1 MPLRLVK
8 SGQTIETA
16 GDWRRSERSTG
27 ASRSAHYLLGHNELT
42 EAFFGK
48 GYPEVPWEIVE
59 AGTSHPDLEGLSLE
73 WGIPSHRVAIGP
85 FGAEHD
91 QTDVVLVGSCRD
103 RRVAVS
109 VDAVADES
117 FGDGLADFVR
127 RWTLP
132 PERPRTDAVAAM
144 PPEGRRPAPAPERPD
159 RRPEELAELIRAL
172 VPDAPPSIKA
182 VLRLRLLLAVASAL
196 VFARRQHA
204 HVALL
209 AILEFDRD
217 DWPGRGTREHR
228 YELNDLAVALTG
240 PGAALSPGDCLGP
253 IRVPGNELIPGD
265 IPVYLAMGHRNAGRH
280 FH

>member
-1 MPLRLVK
+1 MPLRLMK

-27 ASRSAHYLLGHNELT
+27 DSRSAHRLRGHDELA
-42 EAFFGK
+42 EAFFGN
-48 GYPEVPWEIVE
+48 GYPEVPSEIVE
-59 AGTSHPDLEGLSLE
+59 AGTSHPDLAGLCLE

-91 QTDVVLVGSCRD
+91 LTDVVLVGSCRD
-103 RRVAVS
+103 QRVAVS

-117 FGDGLADFVR
+117 FGEGLADFVR
-127 RWTLP
+127 RWTIP
-132 PERPRTDAVAAM
+132 PPGLATGPR
-144 PPEGRRPAPAPERPD
+144 
-159 RRPEELAELIRAL
+159 EELAELIRAL

-209 AILEFDRD
+209 AILEFDRE

-228 YELNDLAVALTG
+228 YELNDLARALAG
-240 PGAALSPGDCLGP
+240 PGAALSPGECLGP
-253 IRVPGNELIPGD
+253 IRVPGNERIPGD
-265 IPVYLAMGHRNAGRH
+265 IPVYLAMGHRNAGSH

>member
-16 GDWRRSERSTG
+16 GDWRRSEQSTG
-27 ASRSAHYLLGHNELT
+27 DSRSGHRLRGHDELA
-42 EAFFGK
+42 EAFFGN

-59 AGTSHPDLEGLSLE
+59 AGTSHPDLADLCLE

-91 QTDVVLVGSCRD
+91 LTDVVLVGSCRD

-117 FGDGLADFVR
+117 FGEGLADYVR
-127 RWTLP
+127 RWTIP
-132 PERPRTDAVAAM
+132 PPGLAAGES
-144 PPEGRRPAPAPERPD
+144 PGRRFEPYRFSFAPGSDGLR
-159 RRPEELAELIRAL
+159 EELAELIRAL

-228 YELNDLAVALTG
+228 YELNDLARALAG

-253 IRVPGNELIPGD
+253 IRVPGNQRIPGD
-265 IPVYLAMGHRNAGRH
+265 IPVYLAMGHRNAGSH